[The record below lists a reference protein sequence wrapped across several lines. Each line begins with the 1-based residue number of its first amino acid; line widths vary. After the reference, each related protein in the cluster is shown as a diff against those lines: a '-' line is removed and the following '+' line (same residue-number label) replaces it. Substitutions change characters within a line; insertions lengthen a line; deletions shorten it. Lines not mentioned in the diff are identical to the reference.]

1 MDNIKQTN
9 STAVVIND
17 EMITKAQLIND
28 VQRWVLAETQL
39 KQLTE
44 KIKQLREVRA
54 TSTANITKYTRQQNY
69 TGNIKISDG
78 ELRIYEK
85 KEYTPLTFGYLEKCL
100 GNIIPDNAQ
109 VEYIIKYL
117 KDNREIT
124 TSQDIKRISNKL

>member
-1 MDNIKQTN
+1 MDNIKQN
-9 STAVVIND
+9 NAVVISD
-17 EMITKAQLIND
+17 ETITKAQLIND

-39 KQLTE
+39 KQLSE
-44 KIKQLREVRA
+44 KMKQMREMRA
-54 TSTANITKYTRQQNY
+54 TASANITKYTRQQNY

-109 VEYIIKYL
+109 VKYIIKYL